1 MSFVFF
7 LEQKIRKCNAEIC
20 FVFGYTFLVERKVV
34 LLMQTKNMILHLKI
48 YRKICGIKN
57 YFKNCQLPYAYN
69 IFNQLGV

>member
-48 YRKICGIKN
+48 YIKICGIKN
-57 YFKNCQLPYAYN
+57 YFKIVNYLMHI
-69 IFNQLGV
+69 IFSIN